1 MPIIRVEMIS
11 GRTREQKRNLVKEL
25 TQAFNRTCGATP
37 ADVQVVIADIDK
49 EDWAA
54 AGTLMADKSPG

>member
-25 TQAFNRTCGATP
+25 TLAFNRTCGAKP
-37 ADVQVVIADIDK
+37 EDVQIVIADIDK
-49 EDWAA
+49 ENWGD
-54 AGTLMADKSPG
+54 AGNLMADKSPG

>member
-25 TQAFNRTCGATP
+25 TLAFNRTCGSKP
-37 ADVQVVIADIDK
+37 EDVQIVIADIDK
-49 EDWAA
+49 ENWGA
-54 AGTLMADKSPG
+54 AGSLMADKAPG

>member
-25 TQAFNRTCGATP
+25 TLAFNRTCGATP
-37 ADVQVVIADIDK
+37 ADVQIVIADIDK
-49 EDWAA
+49 ENWGA
-54 AGTLMADKSPG
+54 AGSLMADKAPG

>member
-25 TQAFNRTCGATP
+25 TLAFNRTCGATP
-37 ADVQVVIADIDK
+37 ADVRSSLPTSTRRI
-49 EDWAA
+49 
-54 AGTLMADKSPG
+54 GPPPGA